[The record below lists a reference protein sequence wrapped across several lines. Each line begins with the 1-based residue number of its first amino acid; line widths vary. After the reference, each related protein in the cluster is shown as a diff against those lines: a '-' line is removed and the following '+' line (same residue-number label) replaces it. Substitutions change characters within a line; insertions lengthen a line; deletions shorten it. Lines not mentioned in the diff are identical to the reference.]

1 MPWRMRACEDVN
13 LWSPASPVYV
23 MLVNCYSVV
32 LARCWFVLVSGQLSV
47 VLGHACM
54 GVVQVLVPTQ
64 KLLEVCSSC
73 RMIAGTKECKCCVA
87 GLLPQMMAR
96 SQTRSVCLM
105 PAKCACVPVLLLVVS
120 MLFYG

>member
-1 MPWRMRACEDVN
+1 MPWRMRTCEDVN

-23 MLVNCYSVV
+23 MLVNCYSVM
-32 LARCWFVLVSGQLSV
+32 LARCWFVLVSGQPSV

-64 KLLEVCSSC
+64 KLLEVC
-73 RMIAGTKECKCCVA
+73 
-87 GLLPQMMAR
+87 R